1 MALGAI
7 LLSASCAKEDPAK
20 AVDFSAPEKQ
30 ATIQGKLLVNSDVSQ
45 QSYAGLSGVTVI
57 ATVPYSSLNSS
68 VQNAGSF
75 SASTETNS
83 DGDFTLQVP
92 ATAAGVT
99 VTLTVSET
107 QSKQKLPTG
116 DVDGIWS
123 FSIPNQT
130 NVKPGQTL
138 IIPAITG
145 SFEASVPEKA
155 TIQGRLLVNA
165 NVALPSDNQTYSA
178 LSGIIVT
185 ATGQSGAEDFS
196 VSGATNASGDF
207 ILKVPAPASYVTL
220 TVADKEGTQ
229 TQVMGY
235 NNGTPI
241 TGAVSG
247 SWSFTINVT
256 PSVVTG
262 QTVKLGSFVGTFAK
276 DDSKKVGDP
285 VNAGS

>member
-7 LLSASCAKEDPAK
+7 LISASCAKEDPAT

-57 ATVPYSSLNSS
+57 ATVPYSSLTGVPS
-68 VQNAGSF
+68 ATGSF
-75 SASTETNS
+75 SANATTNS

-92 ATAAGVT
+92 ATADGVQ
-99 VTLTVSET
+99 VSFAVSKT
-107 QSKQKLPTG
+107 QSKQTLPTG

-123 FSIPNQT
+123 FSIGQQS
-130 NVKPGQTL
+130 VKTGQTL

-145 SFEASVPEKA
+145 SFQASVPEKA
-155 TIQGRLLVNA
+155 TIQGRLLVIA
-165 NVALPSDNQTYSA
+165 NVALPSSSQTYSA

-185 ATGQSGAEDFS
+185 ATGQSASESFS
-196 VSGATNASGDF
+196 VSGTTNASGDF
-207 ILKVPAPASYVTL
+207 TLKVPAPSYISSL

-229 TQVMGY
+229 TQAIGSGS
-235 NNGTPI
+235 NGNPI

-247 SWSFTINVT
+247 TWSFNLGSYYN
-256 PSVVTG
+256 SVAAG
-262 QTVKLGSFVGTFAK
+262 QTIKLSVAIGSFAA
-276 DDSKKVGDP
+276 DNSKKVGDP
-285 VNAGS
+285 VSY